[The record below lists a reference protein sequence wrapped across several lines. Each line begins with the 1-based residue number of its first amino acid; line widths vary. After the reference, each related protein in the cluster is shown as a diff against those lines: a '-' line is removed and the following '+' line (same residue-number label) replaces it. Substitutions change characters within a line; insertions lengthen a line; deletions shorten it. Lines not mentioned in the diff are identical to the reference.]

1 MYLGDYDIIIIFNKA
16 QFMTLMLVGDFML
29 ENLLLMIEQYNPD
42 ADLDIV
48 IKAYNYA
55 YNAHEGQYR
64 KSGEK
69 YIIHPLE
76 VAKILAELELDV
88 FTIAAGLMHDVVEDT
103 DVSFSDIE
111 RLFGTEVAELVDG
124 VTKLGKIEY
133 KSKEETQA
141 ENLRKMF
148 MAMGKDIRVILIKL
162 ADRLHNMRTLKYMSE
177 EKAKEKATET
187 IEIYAPIAHRLGI
200 SRVKWEMEDIALR
213 YLDPEGYY
221 DLIEKVSKKRRERE
235 AYIQGVIDL
244 LKNKLAE
251 ANIEGDIKGRAKHFY
266 SIYRKM
272 KYQSKSFEEIY
283 DLMAVRILVDSLKD
297 CYGVVGIVHT
307 IWKPMPGRFK
317 DYIAMPKPNM
327 YQSLHT
333 TVLGPDGEPLEIQIR
348 TKEMHR
354 TAEFGIAAHWKY
366 KEGKIDPNESDMD
379 KKLSWLRQMM
389 EWQKDVSDP
398 TEFMESLKIDL
409 FVNQVF
415 VFTPKGDVIELPA
428 ESTPLDF
435 AYKVHSGVGN
445 RCIGAKVDGRI
456 VPLDYKLKNGNIVE
470 VMTSSNS
477 NGPSRDWLNIVKS
490 SHAKNKIRQWFK
502 KERREENIE
511 KGKEI
516 LERETKRQGFPIGDF
531 LKHKYLVQVAK
542 LVTQGSEDDLYAALG
557 YGGITLSQVMP
568 RLKEKYEADN
578 HKLKEEKI
586 QERIQEKTIQKSAQ
600 KKKTGNQGVH
610 VKGIDNILIRFA
622 KCCNPLP
629 GDDIVGYITK
639 GRGVSIHRS
648 DCPNTLNDDDASRGR
663 LIDVEWDVDK
673 NKNKNFEAEIQ
684 IKAIDR
690 RGLFTDVSRILAD
703 EKITVNGINARTS
716 KDGTAIMNVVLEV
729 LSKEQL
735 KSIMNQIRRVEGV
748 IDIFRLFN

>member
-1 MYLGDYDIIIIFNKA
+1 M
-16 QFMTLMLVGDFML
+16 
-29 ENLLLMIEQYNPD
+29 P
-42 ADLDIV
+42 
-48 IKAYNYA
+48 
-55 YNAHEGQYR
+55 
-64 KSGEK
+64 EK
-69 YIIHPLE
+69 
-76 VAKILAELELDV
+76 
-88 FTIAAGLMHDVVEDT
+88 
-103 DVSFSDIE
+103 
-111 RLFGTEVAELVDG
+111 
-124 VTKLGKIEY
+124 
-133 KSKEETQA
+133 
-141 ENLRKMF
+141 
-148 MAMGKDIRVILIKL
+148 
-162 ADRLHNMRTLKYMSE
+162 
-177 EKAKEKATET
+177 KAKEKDTET
-187 IEIYAPIAHRLGI
+187 IESYAPIAHRLGI
-200 SRVKWEMEDIALR
+200 SRIKWEMEDIALR

-221 DLIEKVSKKRRERE
+221 ELVEKVSKKRKERE

-244 LKNKLAE
+244 LRSRLAE
-251 ANIEGDIKGRAKHFY
+251 ASIDGDIKGRAKHFY

-272 KYQSKSFEEIY
+272 KYQNRSFEEIY

-297 CYGVVGIVHT
+297 CYGVIGIAHT

-348 TKEMHR
+348 TREMHR

-428 ESTPLDF
+428 GSTPLDF

-445 RCIGAKVDGRI
+445 KCVGAKVDGRI
-456 VPLDYKLKNGNIVE
+456 VPLDYSLKNGNIIE

-477 NGPSRDWLNIVKS
+477 NGPSRDWLNIVTS

-516 LERETKRQGFPIGDF
+516 LERETKRQGLPIGEF
-531 LKHKYLVQVAK
+531 LKHKYVLYAAK
-542 LVTQGSEDDLYAALG
+542 IVTQGTEDDLYAALG

-568 RLKEKYEADN
+568 RLKEKYELDN
-578 HKLKEEKI
+578 HKVKEEKP
-586 QERIQEKTIQKSAQ
+586 QENLQEKVNNKSIP
-600 KKKTGNQGVH
+600 KKNNTSQGVH
-610 VKGIDNILIRFA
+610 VKGIDNILTRFA

-639 GRGVSIHRS
+639 GRGVSIHRA
-648 DCPNTLNDDDASRGR
+648 DCPNTTPESEPSEGR
-663 LIDVEWDVDK
+663 FIEVEWDIDK

-703 EKITVNGINARTS
+703 EKISVNGINARNS
-716 KDGTAIMNVVLEV
+716 KDGTAIMNVLLEV
-729 LSKEQL
+729 TSTDQL
-735 KSIMNQIRRVEGV
+735 KNIMNQIKRVEGV
-748 IDIFRLFN
+748 LDTFRLFN